1 MANRLRRRTSDQTVL
16 GSNPAVAAALSPW
29 TSIGSYLN
37 LRDVPPNPLPE
48 RAARGQGMTAVHP
61 ADEGLEPRSP
71 MHLRTKTKNGSYM
84 I

>member
-1 MANRLRRRTSDQTVL
+1 MERVSIFPL
-16 GSNPAVAAALSPW
+16 LSGMDRVSIFPFGHVC
-29 TSIGSYLN
+29 IGSYPN
-37 LRDVPPNPLPE
+37 LRDVQPNPLPE

-71 MHLRTKTKNGSYM
+71 MHLRTMTKNGSYM